1 MYTQREIGS
10 TTLVLALPALLPD
23 QRLGDTHECP
33 AGSDLMHRFPSSPI
47 AYRPTPGPRA
57 KRVLRTG
64 RRLDAAPAPR
74 DVHAEDLRA
83 ALDDEQLV
91 IHYQAQVTDQNVVTG
106 AEVLL
111 RWRDPRRGIVGPA
124 EFIGLAETCGL
135 IQGMGHW
142 VLHARCVQLSKWA
155 SRPER

>member
-1 MYTQREIGS
+1 MPECLHHPILGCMY
-10 TTLVLALPALLPD
+10 A
-23 QRLGDTHECP
+23 
-33 AGSDLMHRFPSSPI
+33 
-47 AYRPTPGPRA
+47 
-57 KRVLRTG
+57 
-64 RRLDAAPAPR
+64 
-74 DVHAEDLRA
+74 
-83 ALDDEQLV
+83 
-91 IHYQAQVTDQNVVTG
+91 G